1 MSAIERY
8 FLEYIRI
15 NMENKYVSDQLR
27 GLGTVS
33 WPKYE

>member
-15 NMENKYVSDQLR
+15 NMECKYRMQINRQLD
-27 GLGTVS
+27 
-33 WPKYE
+33 K

>member
-15 NMENKYVSDQLR
+15 NIENKYRMQINRHLD
-27 GLGTVS
+27 
-33 WPKYE
+33 K